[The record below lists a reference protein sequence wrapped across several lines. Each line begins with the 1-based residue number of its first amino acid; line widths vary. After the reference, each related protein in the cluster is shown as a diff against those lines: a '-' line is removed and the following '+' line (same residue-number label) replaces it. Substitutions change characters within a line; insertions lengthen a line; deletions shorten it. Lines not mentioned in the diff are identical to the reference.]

1 MRKCPG
7 GLRALRRII
16 KAERIRSIS
25 RANDGRKTSEMG
37 SINVPFAASGPRS
50 PTKRPRGIPPAVRA
64 ALLKL
69 VWDEEE
75 CDLVVAARAS
85 GLQPDTLRRWLNRSE
100 VVGFVIRERAAKR
113 LALCARNETVLA
125 QIRDRGGNE
134 MARVNAVK
142 ALEQL
147 DEQAPSSRA
156 ANLPTPGVTIRIIN
170 VSSPPAPIDIVP
182 KPAQIIDAGD
192 SD

>member
-1 MRKCPG
+1 
-7 GLRALRRII
+7 
-16 KAERIRSIS
+16 
-25 RANDGRKTSEMG
+25 MG
-37 SINVPFAASGPRS
+37 TITAPFAASGPRS

-85 GLQPDTLRRWLNRSE
+85 GLRPDTLRRWLNRSE
-100 VVGFVIRERAAKR
+100 VVGFVLRERAAKR
-113 LALCARNETVLA
+113 LALCARNESVLA

-156 ANLPTPGVTIRIIN
+156 ANLPTPGIVLKIVNVT
-170 VSSPPAPIDIVP
+170 PQPAPIDITP
-182 KPAQIIDAGD
+182 RQPQIIDAD
-192 SD
+192 EQ